1 MTDFKKYQSPFSWR
15 YGSEP
20 MRQIWS
26 EHNKRL
32 LWRNIWVALAE
43 TQFEYGLVTP
53 EQVAN
58 LRAHMD
64 QVDLARSLEI
74 EHEIKHDLMA
84 EIRVFAE
91 QAKIGG
97 GVIHLGAT
105 SMDVEDNADAIRLR
119 QSMDLVLVSLKSL
132 LEILIQ
138 LIDRYADTPLIA
150 YTHLQPAEP
159 STLGYRLALYA
170 QDLHQDLRSIETSRN
185 AIRGKGFKGA
195 VGTGASYA
203 ELIGSEN
210 LVDFEYKLSEKL
222 DLPFYPVTSQT
233 YPRKQDYTLLTAI
246 AGLGQ
251 SLYKL
256 AFDLR
261 ILQSPSVGEI
271 AEPFGVHQVGSSAMP
286 FKRNPILAEKI
297 NSLGRYLAG
306 LPRVAW
312 DNAAH
317 SLLERTLDDSAN
329 RRIILPE
336 AFLAIDEMLKNALEI
351 FSGFT
356 VDEKTM
362 KKNLRIYGPFAATER
377 VLMAAVKAGA
387 DRQLMHEAI
396 RGHAMQAWEA
406 IRAGEENPLESLLSD
421 DEGLSHYLS
430 TEQISELMMYES
442 HLGNA
447 PLRARQLADRLA
459 SEIKLKAGT

>member
-1 MTDFKKYQSPFSWR
+1 
-15 YGSEP
+15 

-317 SLLERTLDDSAN
+317 SLLERTLDNSAN

-362 KKNLRIYGPFAATER
+362 KKNSTDLWSFRGDRTGAHGCRQGGRRQAAHAR
-377 VLMAAVKAGA
+377 SDSRPRDAGV
-387 DRQLMHEAI
+387 
-396 RGHAMQAWEA
+396 G
-406 IRAGEENPLESLLSD
+406 
-421 DEGLSHYLS
+421 SHP
-430 TEQISELMMYES
+430 
-442 HLGNA
+442 G
-447 PLRARQLADRLA
+447 R
-459 SEIKLKAGT
+459 

>member
-1 MTDFKKYQSPFSWR
+1 MIIQPLKNQMTMTDFRNYQSPFSWR

-20 MRQIWS
+20 MRQLWS

-32 LWRNIWVALAE
+32 LWRKIWVALADV
-43 TQFEYGLVTP
+43 QNEYGFVSS
-53 EQVAN
+53 EQVAD
-58 LRAHMD
+58 LSAHME

-84 EIRVFAE
+84 EIRAFAE

-97 GVIHLGAT
+97 GIIHLGAT

-119 QSMDLVLVSLKSL
+119 QSMSLVLDKLAAL
-132 LEILIQ
+132 LEKLTQ

-170 QDLHQDLRSIETSRN
+170 QDLHEDFQSIETSRN
-185 AIRGKGFKGA
+185 TIRGKGFKGA

-203 ELIGSEN
+203 ELIGGEN
-210 LVDFEYKLSEKL
+210 LVEFENKLSEKL
-222 DLPFYPVTSQT
+222 DLPFFPVTSQT
-233 YPRKQDYTLLTAI
+233 YPRKQDYTILAAI

-271 AEPFGVHQVGSSAMP
+271 AEPFGMHQVGSSAMP
-286 FKRNPILAEKI
+286 FKRNPIQAEKI

-336 AFLAIDEMLKNALEI
+336 AFLAIDEMLKTAMEI
-351 FSGFT
+351 FTGFT
-356 VDEKTM
+356 VDENAMRK
-362 KKNLRIYGPFAATER
+362 IYRFMVRSQRLNGCSWLPS
-377 VLMAAVKAGA
+377 
-387 DRQLMHEAI
+387 RQAPPT
-396 RGHAMQAWEA
+396 G
-406 IRAGEENPLESLLSD
+406 SK
-421 DEGLSHYLS
+421 S
-430 TEQISELMMYES
+430 T
-442 HLGNA
+442 
-447 PLRARQLADRLA
+447 
-459 SEIKLKAGT
+459 K